1 MANKVALKVV
11 QYRVADSLDKLRLPS
26 NPRAIINREK
36 NAGKTLEDVLISR
49 APRRLPVSLVKWTMD
64 LSMSAIPSP
73 TST

>member
-36 NAGKTLEDVLISR
+36 NAGKTLEDVLIRKPYVFFQFVLNSTGLGSLIVSTKLL
-49 APRRLPVSLVKWTMD
+49 LP
-64 LSMSAIPSP
+64 P
-73 TST
+73 

>member
-36 NAGKTLEDVLISR
+36 NAGKTLEDVLIRKPYVFFQFVLNSTGLGFLIVSTKLL
-49 APRRLPVSLVKWTMD
+49 LP
-64 LSMSAIPSP
+64 P
-73 TST
+73 